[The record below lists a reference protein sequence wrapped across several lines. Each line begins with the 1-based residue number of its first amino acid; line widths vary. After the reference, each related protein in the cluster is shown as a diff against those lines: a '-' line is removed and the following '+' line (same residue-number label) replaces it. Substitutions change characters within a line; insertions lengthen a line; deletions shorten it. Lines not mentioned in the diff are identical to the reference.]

1 MNTRIIAFQKNIS
14 TFVIK
19 CRPLTIQRRK
29 EIEPYYRNKRSE
41 ACGDGGVSYL

>member
-1 MNTRIIAFQKNIS
+1 MKNQNIAFQKNILI
-14 TFVIK
+14 FVVQS
-19 CRPLTIQRRK
+19 CPLTVKRRE